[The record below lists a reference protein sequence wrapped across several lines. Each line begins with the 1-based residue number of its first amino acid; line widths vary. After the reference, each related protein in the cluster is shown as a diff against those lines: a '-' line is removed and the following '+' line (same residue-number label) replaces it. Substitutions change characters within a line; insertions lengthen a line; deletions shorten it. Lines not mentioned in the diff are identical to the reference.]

1 MSLDNLS
8 VEDFLK
14 ALKLDPNKPRTNLA
28 PTEEEFGACGN
39 KVALI
44 APPGAGKTVT
54 VSGLFMRA
62 QAKVKQ
68 SVNSDS
74 PFYARILE
82 KGSDIHQDISNL
94 MDGIFPAK
102 TQAYL
107 GFRSSPGMLLEQKK
121 FLGTG
126 RSIFGAKLR
135 KQLWH
140 KMPQLPI
147 CDLPGETLTQVMWQV
162 RAQTGYQA
170 AETRGMIEHAIKEM
184 RSSDA
189 YIFILKA
196 STAKGLG
203 EQIEQEKDRTVSR
216 DPDVNVVRML
226 EDVAN
231 HKMKQGNQMRA
242 AYIVISAVDKIQ
254 VRAERLGFDLLSPTT
269 GQRDIENFVA
279 NCFPQFYAALHSYHI
294 QHIKYYP
301 MFFET
306 VKDDKKKERLFED
319 TIEYRKKDGSFGIR
333 TVYRPH
339 IIVKDLFDPETRNIW
354 QNARKISYSEE
365 YYDNLLN
372 DLMELARSR

>member
-14 ALKLDPNKPRTNLA
+14 ALKIDPSKPSNGIA

-44 APPGAGKTVT
+44 APPAAGKTVT
-54 VSGLFMRA
+54 VAGMFMRA
-62 QAKVKQ
+62 QAKVRQ
-68 SVNSDS
+68 TVGTSN
-74 PFYARILE
+74 PFFARILE

-94 MDGIFPAK
+94 MDGTFPAK

-121 FLGTG
+121 YADTG
-126 RSIFGAKLR
+126 KSLFGRKIR
-135 KQLWH
+135 KQFWH
-140 KMPQLPI
+140 KMLQLPI

-170 AETRGMIEHAIKEM
+170 KATKDMIEYAIKEM
-184 RSSDA
+184 RGSDA

-203 EQIEQEKDRTVSR
+203 DQLEQERDRTVSR
-216 DPDVNVVRML
+216 DPDVNLVRML

-231 HKMKQGNQMRA
+231 YKMKQGSSLKA
-242 AYIVISAVDKIQ
+242 AYVVISAVDKIQ
-254 VRAERLGFDLLSPTT
+254 KRAERIGFDLLSPQR
-269 GQRDIENFVA
+269 GQQDIENFVSH
-279 NCFPQFYAALHSYHI
+279 CFPQFYSALHSYYI
-294 QHIKYYP
+294 PQIKYYP

-306 VKDDKKKERLFED
+306 VKDEKGEELLFND
-319 TIEYRKKDGSFGIR
+319 QIEIRNPDGTFGIR
-333 TVYRPH
+333 TVQRPH
-339 IIVKDLFDPETRNIW
+339 IAVKDIYDPSAANIW
-354 QNARKISYSEE
+354 QNARSINYSEQQ
-365 YYDNLLN
+365 YDNLLN
-372 DLMELARSR
+372 DLMELAKAR

>member
-8 VEDFLK
+8 IEDFLT
-14 ALKLDPNKPRTNLA
+14 ALKLNPNISHSNLA
-28 PTEEEFGACGN
+28 PTEEEFGTCGN

-62 QAKVKQ
+62 QAKVRQ
-68 SVNSDS
+68 TVNSDT

-126 RSIFGAKLR
+126 RRLFGTKIR

-140 KMPQLPI
+140 KMLQLPI

-170 AETRGMIEHAIKEM
+170 KETRSMIEHAIKEM
-184 RSSDA
+184 RSSNA

-203 EQIEQEKDRTVSR
+203 EQLEQERDRTVSR
-216 DPDVNVVRML
+216 DPDVNIVRML

-231 HKMKQGNQMRA
+231 HKMKQNDQMRA
-242 AYIVISAVDKIQ
+242 AYVVIAATDKIQ
-254 VRAERLGFDLLSPTT
+254 KRAERIGFDLLSPIS
-269 GQRDIENFVA
+269 GQKDIENFVA
-279 NCFPQFYAALHSYHI
+279 NCFPQFYSALHSYYI
-294 QHIKYYP
+294 SKIKYYP

-306 VKDDKKKERLFED
+306 VKDDNGKERIFED
-319 TIEYRKKDGSFGIR
+319 TIEVRNKDGTFGVR
-333 TVYRPH
+333 TVKRPH
-339 IIVKDLFDPETRNIW
+339 IIVKDIFDPSARNIW
-354 QNARKISYSEE
+354 QNARKISHSEIQ
-365 YYDNLLN
+365 YDNLLN
-372 DLMELARSR
+372 DLMELAKAR